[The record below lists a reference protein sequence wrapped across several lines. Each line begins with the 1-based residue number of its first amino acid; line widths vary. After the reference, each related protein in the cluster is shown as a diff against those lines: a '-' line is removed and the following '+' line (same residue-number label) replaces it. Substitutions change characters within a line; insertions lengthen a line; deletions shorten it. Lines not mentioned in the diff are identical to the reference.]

1 MSTPLTALS
10 QPQHAHSA
18 VAQTLQNVLA
28 NTYGLYLATHNYHWN
43 VEGSKFVPL
52 HTLFEGQYNE
62 LFLAIDS
69 IAERIRALGEY
80 ALPFEGENVVQ
91 ISRMTS
97 NALNKETA
105 ADDRAVRMVQNLV
118 ELNEA
123 VVKSCQTC
131 KKVAQNVRDDES
143 ENLMV
148 ERITAH
154 QKALWMLGSILKS

>member
-1 MSTPLTALS
+1 MPAPATLH
-10 QPQHAHSA
+10 QPKHANNV
-18 VAQTLQNVLA
+18 VAQTLQSVLA
-28 NTYGLYLATHNYHWN
+28 NTYGVYLATHNYHWN
-43 VEGSKFVPL
+43 VEGKNFVSL

-62 LFLAIDS
+62 LFLAVDR
-69 IAERIRALGEY
+69 IAERIRALGDY

-105 ADDRAVRMVQNLV
+105 ADDRAERMLQNLI
-118 ELNEA
+118 ELNES
-123 VVKSCQTC
+123 VVKSCQAS

-154 QKALWMLGSILKS
+154 QKALWMLQSALK